1 MTISERGVA
10 PVRSRSI
17 RSRSNEGFIVVA
29 VLWILAALAT
39 LASVYAIYVSNTVS
53 AARVNDD
60 RIQAQALVSA
70 ALELTA
76 YQLTA
81 ADEETRPSRGT
92 FGFRMGGAG
101 VAVEFRSEAARI
113 DLNAAPKELLAGL
126 FIALGARPVDA
137 AFFADRI
144 IGWRSNAAGEGQ
156 AGSEAAGYLTAGL
169 SYGPRGAPF
178 AHVSELWLVR
188 GIPPQ
193 LVERALPYVTV
204 FSGQQGVHI
213 LDAAP
218 LVLAALPGMTPELL
232 NAALTQRGTG
242 RQNGE
247 YVLQLL
253 GPARG
258 GATLETSKAIRVRV
272 GVEFQNGR
280 RVNSSVV
287 ILLNLDSAT
296 APYRVLSWRNDADG
310 PIEDEPRAGSR

>member
-1 MTISERGVA
+1 MTIIEKGVA
-10 PVRSRSI
+10 PVSSRSMRSRA
-17 RSRSNEGFIVVA
+17 NEGFIVVA

-39 LASVYAIYVSNTVS
+39 LASVYAIYVSNTVA

-70 ALELTA
+70 AVELTA

-81 ADEETRPSRGT
+81 ADEETRPSRGA
-92 FGFRMGGAG
+92 FGFRMGGAN
-101 VAVEFRSEAARI
+101 VAVGFRSEAARI

-126 FIALGARPVDA
+126 FAALGARPDA
-137 AFFADRI
+137 AGYFADRI
-144 IGWRSNAAGEGQ
+144 VGWRTSVGKEDQ
-156 AGSEAAGYLTAGL
+156 AGSEASSYQTAGL
-169 SYGPRGAPF
+169 SYTPRGAPF
-178 AHVSELWLVR
+178 AHVGELWLVR

-204 FSGQQGVHI
+204 FSGQQSIHV
-213 LDAAP
+213 LDAEP

-232 NAALTQRGTG
+232 NAALTQRGAG

-247 YVLQLL
+247 YVLQML

-258 GATLETSKAIRVRV
+258 SATLEASKAIRVRV

-280 RVNSSVV
+280 RVNAAVV
-287 ILLNLDSAT
+287 ILLLDSAD
-296 APYRVLSWRNDADG
+296 APFRVLSWRNDADG
-310 PIEDEPRAGSR
+310 PIEDEASRTSLR